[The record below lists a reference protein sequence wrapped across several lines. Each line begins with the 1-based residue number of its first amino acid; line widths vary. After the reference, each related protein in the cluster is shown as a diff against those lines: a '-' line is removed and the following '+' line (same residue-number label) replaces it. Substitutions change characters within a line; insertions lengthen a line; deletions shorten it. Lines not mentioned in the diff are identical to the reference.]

1 MKLTPKEIEV
11 LNLLSQDKT
20 AKEIANINQRSVY
33 TINAQI
39 KSAKL
44 KLGCRTA
51 LGAVAKL
58 ILMNYG
64 T

>member
-20 AKEIANINQRSVY
+20 AKEIASINQRSVY

-44 KLGCRTA
+44 KLGCSTDH
-51 LGAVAKL
+51 GAVAKL